1 MSAVHS
7 NLGSPYRSKE
17 GTVAESATVTGI
29 GLQRTDREEDQ
40 VPIDTIGV
48 LYRGV
53 G

>member
-1 MSAVHS
+1 MSTIHS

-17 GTVAESATVTGI
+17 GAMASATVTGI
-29 GLQRTDREEDQ
+29 GLQRTGREEDQ

-48 LYRGV
+48 LYRSV